1 MTIIVKKVAQIISG
15 IIFLYGI
22 YIIMHGHITP
32 GGGFTGGVIIAVAF
46 IFPIVVYG
54 DTIQKLKNK
63 REYAL
68 VLGSIAILAFI
79 FLAASGLFL
88 ETPVFFKNYSL
99 FGTSGNNNSA
109 GLIPVYDIIIGVE
122 VATALFYIFLT
133 LVIFKKN
140 KLK

>member
-32 GGGFTGGVIIAVAF
+32 GGGFTGGVIIAGAF
-46 IFPIVVYG
+46 IFLIVVYG

-63 REYAL
+63 REFAI
-68 VLGSIAILAFI
+68 VLGGVAILAFI
-79 FLAASGLFL
+79 FFTASGLFL
-88 ETPVFFKNYSL
+88 ETPVFFKNYSF
-99 FGTSGNNNSA
+99 FGTLGNNNSA
-109 GLIPVYDIIIGVE
+109 GLIPVYDIIIGIE
-122 VATALFYIFLT
+122 VATALFSIFLT

-140 KLK
+140 KL

>member
-1 MTIIVKKVAQIISG
+1 MTIIVKKVEQIISG

-32 GGGFTGGVIIAVAF
+32 GGGFTGGVIIAGAF
-46 IFPIVVYG
+46 IFLIVVYG

-63 REYAL
+63 REFAI
-68 VLGSIAILAFI
+68 VLGGVAMLAFI
-79 FLAASGLFL
+79 FFTVSGLFL
-88 ETPVFFKNYSL
+88 ETPVFFKNYSF
-99 FGTSGNNNSA
+99 FGQLGNNNSA

-122 VATALFYIFLT
+122 VATALYSIFLT

-140 KLK
+140 KL